1 MAVDY
6 SKFIYAGKSA
16 TPFLDQ
22 YKKQAAT
29 QKTNLDNRLAGL
41 KSDRDTYR
49 ANQQGIYNAYRKTL
63 GEKQASDE
71 SKSNAEYDST
81 QRQNYINYMQ
91 AQKNLPS
98 QLNALGIRGGASES
112 SALRLGTNYG
122 QNVANTEGA
131 RNSALAALRQA
142 YANQLAD
149 YDKEY
154 RQLLASY
161 DDTYNANV
169 RDARSA
175 YADTLNSLYATA
187 QQNQQQWEQ
196 TQIDND
202 LTRFASAIKGQFGSQ
217 QGYLD
222 LIAQLQKSK
231 DPNKAAKIML
241 TRQAMNEWLK
251 ENPETSSGGGGGGGG
266 GGYSRSYGGYSGG
279 GYSSSSS
286 GGGGSSSSNAQA
298 INDKYRNRASQGRNP
313 SGQTRSSG
321 SSSSGRKSVSSSY
334 YTGSYRTSKKKSS
347 GSSWLNRLFR
357 R

>member
-16 TPFLDQ
+16 TPFIDQ
-22 YKKQAAT
+22 YNKQAAT
-29 QKTNLDNRLAGL
+29 QKTNLDNRLKGL
-41 KSDRDTYR
+41 ASDRDAYR
-49 ANQQGIYNAYRKTL
+49 ANQQGVYNAYK
-63 GEKQASDE
+63 KQMESDQAAAE
-71 SKSNAEYDST
+71 NKSNSEYDAT

-91 AQKNLPS
+91 AQKALPS

-122 QNVANTEGA
+122 QNVASTEGA
-131 RNSALAALRQA
+131 RNTALASLRQA
-142 YANQLAD
+142 YAQQLAD

-169 RDARSA
+169 RDARNA

-202 LTRFASAIKGQFGSQ
+202 LTRFASAIKGQFGSKK
-217 QGYLD
+217 GYED

-231 DPNKAAKIML
+231 DPNKTAKIML
-241 TRQAMNEWLK
+241 TRQAMNEWLAQNK
-251 ENPETSSGGGGGGGG
+251 ESSSGGGGGGGG
-266 GGYSRSYGGYSGG
+266 SRRSYGGGG

-286 GGGGSSSSNAQA
+286 SSSSTSSGGGGNSSLAKSNAQA
-298 INDKYRNRASQGRNP
+298 INDKYKNRASQ
-313 SGQTRSSG
+313 
-321 SSSSGRKSVSSSY
+321 
-334 YTGSYRTSKKKSS
+334 SKKKTNYRNIA
-347 GSSWLNRLFR
+347 NRVSR
-357 R
+357 RYNWFTRG